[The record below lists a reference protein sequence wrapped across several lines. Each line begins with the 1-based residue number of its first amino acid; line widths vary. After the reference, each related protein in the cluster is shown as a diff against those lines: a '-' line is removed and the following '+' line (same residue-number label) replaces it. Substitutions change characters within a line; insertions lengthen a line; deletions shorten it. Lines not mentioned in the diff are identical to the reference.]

1 MLCDA
6 LHIGGDRI
14 ETRVVSGWEAIMS
27 NRGTAAVELGAV
39 IALLVGMAIAKR
51 AHDARAP
58 VTQPLNREQPLLS
71 SATEARLLRDR
82 QQLNKYFLQN
92 SRDRPARLNLD

>member
-1 MLCDA
+1 M
-6 LHIGGDRI
+6 
-14 ETRVVSGWEAIMS
+14 W
-27 NRGTAAVELGAV
+27 NRGAAAIELGAV

-58 VTQPLNREQPLLS
+58 VTQPLNREQLLL
-71 SATEARLLRDR
+71 SATEARRLSDS

-92 SRDRPARLNLD
+92 WRDRPTRPNVD

>member
-1 MLCDA
+1 M
-6 LHIGGDRI
+6 
-14 ETRVVSGWEAIMS
+14 W
-27 NRGTAAVELGAV
+27 NRGAAAIELGAV

-58 VTQPLNREQPLLS
+58 VTQPLNREQLL
-71 SATEARLLRDR
+71 SATEARRLSDS

-92 SRDRPARLNLD
+92 WRDRPTRPNLD